1 MNASLLVAA
10 PLMIAAIVMAVR
22 FVGCGIDSD
31 PIDGYGGSN
40 GDENGNGDD
49 QKPVAVTANFTGKG
63 ALSAQAGFPTGL
75 SEDPHPYSTP
85 GTFTYPIPYWCTSI
99 DLVLLGAGGGGGYG
113 GTNDVGGS
121 GGAWKTAT
129 LQRGP
134 DIPLA
139 ATTISVTVSQGG
151 AGGTLSAPQGS
162 PGGDTTATWGT
173 SSGPTTST
181 ASGGDARGSSSG
193 PSGDSPSPSSESIG
207 DASLNGGVAQ
217 STAGADGNPPGGGGA
232 GGAGLK
238 PGGAG
243 ADGAAVLV
251 ARQS

>member
-1 MNASLLVAA
+1 MNDSLLIGA

-22 FVGCGIDSD
+22 FAGCGLPGAD
-31 PIDGYGGSN
+31 PPPTN
-40 GDENGNGDD
+40 NTVVTGNLTGHGIFSAKVESPES
-49 QKPVAVTANFTGKG
+49 KPETQQYDK
-63 ALSAQAGFPTGL
+63 AGTYA
-75 SEDPHPYSTP
+75 YS
-85 GTFTYPIPYWCTSI
+85 IPYWCTTI
-99 DLVLLGAGGGGGYG
+99 DLILLGAGGGGGYG